1 LIDGWEWHLLKRS
14 NPLAKL
20 TLPRLE
26 RHLYGAADILRG
38 KMDHAEFRDFIFGML
53 FLKRCSDVFE
63 EEYERVIQEELQS
76 GANQEEAEQAAED
89 PRYYDRFFVPAR
101 ARWAQI
107 RDHLHDNVGDGLN
120 KALGDLAE
128 KNIVLAGVM
137 DHIDFTRKVGDSSL
151 PDSKLRALIKHFNK
165 YRLRNS
171 DFEHTDLLGSAY
183 EYLIYMFAESGGRKG
198 GDFYTPRDVVRMMVR
213 LIKPQEG
220 MNIYDPCCGSGGM
233 LIFSRRYVE
242 EHGGDGNDLFLHGQD
257 SSGSAW
263 VVCKM
268 NMILHGIR
276 EKAEILNDDT
286 LAHPRHLDR
295 GELRRFDRVITN
307 PPFGLNYSREGM
319 EFKERFRYGFCPET
333 GKKAELM
340 FIQHMLAVLRPNGM
354 LATVAPHGV
363 LFRGGKE
370 GHIRKGFIDDD
381 LIEAVIGLGPN
392 LFYGTPIPA
401 CILVTRQNRHA
412 KTKERQGKILFIN
425 ADLDYE
431 SGRAQN
437 YLRPEH
443 AEKIVRTFENY
454 ETIPGYSHVVDLDE
468 IKSNDYNLNIRRY
481 ADNAP
486 PPEPHDVRAH
496 LVGGIPRA
504 EVEAKKDLLASHG
517 LKPAVLFVDRDE
529 KYHDFAPGIA
539 DRAAIK
545 KVIEEDPGVRGKEKK
560 LGDAFAEWWETH
572 KNKLESLPGNNN
584 VMKVRADFLVSFEE
598 ALAPVGLLDR
608 FKIAGVIASWWN
620 HTYDELKTIVAQ
632 GFTGLIDGW
641 VQTIKDFI
649 EGEDDGQDDDFKPL
663 EHKIVARLIP
673 EYLQELADAEAE
685 IERFKAEKESFE
697 RGEHLEDSDEEYDG
711 KDRNYGKE
719 LEDRIKELKGRL
731 VERVGRVKV
740 PSLDGGDG
748 DPSPAQFLNN
758 LAKTKAVAKA
768 VMENIDELEPIVEEL
783 METQQLVQPYQQI
796 KKELT
801 AARKRHKALKAALVR
816 RIEEARAKL
825 SEDDDREIVV
835 DLVREGM
842 VRHLERYVM
851 AHRRQVVAA
860 IENWWD
866 KYATP
871 VDVLETAKED
881 AVKRLA
887 IMMGNIGYVR

>member
-1 LIDGWEWHLLKRS
+1 
-14 NPLAKL
+14 LAKL

-63 EEYERVIQEELQS
+63 EERERVIHEEMKS
-76 GANQEEAEQAAED
+76 GAAKEEAEDAAED
-89 PRYYDRFFVPAR
+89 SRNYDLFFVPKR
-101 ARWAQI
+101 ARWSEI
-107 RDHLHDNVGDGLN
+107 RDNLHANVGDGLN

-128 KNIVLAGVM
+128 VNLVLSGVM

-151 PDSKLRALIKHFNK
+151 PDNKLRALIKHFNK

-213 LIKPQEG
+213 LIKPKEK
-220 MNIYDPCCGSGGM
+220 MEIYDPCCGSGGM
-233 LIFSRRYVE
+233 LIFSKRYVE
-242 EHGGDGNDLFLHGQD
+242 EHGGDGNNLFLYGQD

-276 EKAEILNDDT
+276 EKAEIHNEDT
-286 LAHPRHLDR
+286 LAHPKHLEH

-307 PPFGLNYSREGM
+307 PPFGINYTREGM
-319 EFKERFRYGFCPET
+319 EYRERFRFGFCPES

-370 GHIRKGFIDDD
+370 GQIRKGFLDED
-381 LIEAVIGLGPN
+381 LIEAVIGLGPS
-392 LFYGTPIPA
+392 LFYGTQIPA
-401 CILVTRQNRHA
+401 CILVMRQKSAA
-412 KTKERQGKILFIN
+412 KPKDRQGKILFIN
-425 ADLDYE
+425 ADQDYE
-431 SGRAQN
+431 PGRAQN

-454 ETIPGYSHVVDLDE
+454 ETIPGYSRVVDLDE
-468 IKSNDYNLNIRRY
+468 IKANDYNLNIRRY

-496 LVGGIPRA
+496 LVGGIPKT
-504 EVEAKKDLLASHG
+504 EVAAKKDLLASHG
-517 LKPAVLFVDRDE
+517 LKPDVLFVARDD
-529 KYHDFAPGIA
+529 KYYDFAPAITE
-539 DRAAIK
+539 RAAIK
-545 KVIEEDPGVRGKEKK
+545 KSVEENVGVQRKEKK
-560 LGDAFAEWWETH
+560 LRDAFAEWWDAH
-572 KNKLESLPGNNN
+572 KGKLERLPGNNN
-584 VMKVRADFLVSFEE
+584 VMKVRADYLVTFEE

-620 HTYDELKTIVAQ
+620 HAYDELKTIVAQ

-649 EGEDDGQDDDFKPL
+649 EGEDDTQDEDFKPL
-663 EHKIVARLIP
+663 EHKIVAKLIP
-673 EYLQELADAEAE
+673 EYIQELTEAEAE
-685 IERFKAEKESFE
+685 IERLKAEKESFE

-719 LEDRIKELKGRL
+719 LEDRIKDLKGRL
-731 VERVGRVKV
+731 VEKIGRVRI
-740 PSLDGGDG
+740 PALNGD
-748 DPSPAQFLNN
+748 DDEMSATQFLEN
-758 LAKTKAVAKA
+758 LSKTKAAAKA
-768 VMENIDELEPIVEEL
+768 VQENISELEPIVEEM
-783 METQQLVQPYQQI
+783 MEAQQLVSPYKQI
-796 KKELT
+796 KKDLA
-801 AARKRHKALKAALVR
+801 AARRKYKALKAALVKR
-816 RIEEARAKL
+816 LEEARAKL
-825 SEDDDREIVV
+825 SAKEDKEIVL
-835 DLVREGM
+835 DLIREGM
-842 VRHLERYVM
+842 ARHLERYVV
-851 AHRRQVVAA
+851 AHRQQVVAVA
-860 IENWWD
+860 ENWWD
-866 KYATP
+866 KYAVPMDTIEKDRERAARALSKM
-871 VDVLETAKED
+871 VGGL
-881 AVKRLA
+881 
-887 IMMGNIGYVR
+887 GYGL